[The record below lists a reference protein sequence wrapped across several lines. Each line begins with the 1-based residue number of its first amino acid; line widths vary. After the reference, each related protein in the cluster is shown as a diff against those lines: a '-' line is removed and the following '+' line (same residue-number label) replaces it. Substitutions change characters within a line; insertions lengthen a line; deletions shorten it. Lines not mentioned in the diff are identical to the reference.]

1 LKTQVEIAYDK
12 HEQWL
17 EIVNN
22 FGNIKETEAEDIV
35 QLMYISLHKYTQKGL
50 NFMYNEKEVNYWYIY
65 RILRGLYIDLIRK
78 KSKVTILELDGG
90 GDLRSK
96 DHRKIQEYLIQEKT
110 PDYVTTYE
118 EVKDALKNMYWYD
131 AKVYEIIEGGES
143 ISELSRKTN
152 ISYYSLYNTYR
163 KVKEKLKQYI

>member
-1 LKTQVEIAYDK
+1 
-12 HEQWL
+12 
-17 EIVNN
+17 
-22 FGNIKETEAEDIV
+22 
-35 QLMYISLHKYTQKGL
+35 
-50 NFMYNEKEVNYWYIY
+50 MYNEKEVNYWYIY

-96 DHRKIQEYLIQEKT
+96 GHRKIEQYLIQEKT